1 MSQGL
6 QIMERRLNR
15 ETGMK
20 NETGLRIMTAEG
32 ELRGC
37 MDDDLF
43 VFKGIPYAAAP
54 EGALRWRPPQPVTPW
69 KSVRDTT
76 QFAASGWQHS
86 DYCRAGGGGGPGAFS
101 EDCLYL
107 NVWPPGL

>member
-1 MSQGL
+1 MLAGL
-6 QIMERRLNR
+6 QIMEGRLNR

-54 EGALRWRPPQPVTPW
+54 LGALRWRPPQPVTPW
-69 KSVRDTT
+69 QQVRDAVITHPT
-76 QFAASGWQHS
+76 M
-86 DYCRAGGGGGPGAFS
+86 S
-101 EDCLYL
+101 EGL
-107 NVWPPGL
+107 NIVLDSLG

>member
-1 MSQGL
+1 
-6 QIMERRLNR
+6 
-15 ETGMK
+15 MK

-54 EGALRWRPPQPVTPW
+54 EG
-69 KSVRDTT
+69 
-76 QFAASGWQHS
+76 
-86 DYCRAGGGGGPGAFS
+86 GAFTMA
-101 EDCLYL
+101 CL
-107 NVWPPGL
+107 PPAGTRRYGRAATAKDGRHG